1 MLGHMTK
8 RTKIILSCLFVLA
21 VFMVVSVFQQ
31 LRGFDASKKDP
42 QKLFM
47 FYVRNPIPRDVS
59 VQSAVGHANFG
70 GTFIKFRLKL
80 SGKAL
85 DDLIAAKQLRST
97 DSLQPY
103 LLSTN
108 ELSELKRPEFY
119 WTDSDKTWSEL
130 GKVVKVAAD
139 RELGIMFYMVF
150 SP

>member
-1 MLGHMTK
+1 MSTHSQIPSSRPPGNGQRHGSAIAELGPLGHMTK
-8 RTKIILSCLFVLA
+8 RTKIILSCLVVLA

-31 LRGFDASKKDP
+31 LRGFDASKEDP

-85 DDLIAAKQLRST
+85 DDLIAVKQLRSA

-103 LLSTN
+103 SFDERIIGVEASRVLL
-108 ELSELKRPEFY
+108 
-119 WTDSDKTWSEL
+119 
-130 GKVVKVAAD
+130 D
-139 RELGIMFYMVF
+139 RQR
-150 SP
+150 